1 MTDWFVLYVNAKL
14 YVKGELLALTVYSSN
29 SICMVFYLL
38 T

>member
-14 YVKGELLALTVYSSN
+14 YVKGELLALTVYLY
-29 SICMVFYLL
+29 SICMVFNIL